1 MSNFSSALY
10 IWNKNNGVKYIED
23 AIEDTKD
30 KEYNINV
37 YWDSV
42 RKYSILRN
50 AKEKLKMDIS
60 FIYEEYDELDT
71 TDIHLKE
78 KEEKMIQF
86 NAMSSREVLAK
97 INNKVE
103 DFKNS
108 WNDSFS
114 DNYSFKVGDDIDE
127 HIDEYKN
134 HKNTYGYPFQSGYLT
149 TIYRGMRDKKF
160 IIRSSKSGGG
170 KSRSS
175 MADASNI
182 GCDKLYDWDKH
193 EWIYVGKKEPV
204 LYISVELTKEEI
216 NDCILAHITGI
227 QEDRIVEW
235 DDITEEEERVI
246 EEGKQILKDSLV
258 YGEYMPDF
266 TIDSIKD
273 TIEKYILNYDIR
285 YCFFD
290 YINDSPSL
298 YSYYIEKTGV
308 KLQTHQ
314 ILFMFS
320 ESLKRLCNRYGIYLG
335 SSTQLSSNWKDEKDA
350 NALKGSK
357 AIIEKA
363 DGGVIGLPATSQDIK
378 KLKPI
383 LDNGFFKVPNYSY
396 YIFKNRGGRW
406 KEVIVWTS
414 LDMGTMREE
423 DCFVTDYDYNLIQD
437 IETTKLEF
445 EMPSV
450 NPTKFKKEDTMTN
463 EETKEY
469 INKLNETRI

>member
-1 MSNFSSALY
+1 
-10 IWNKNNGVKYIED
+10 
-23 AIEDTKD
+23 
-30 KEYNINV
+30 
-37 YWDSV
+37 
-42 RKYSILRN
+42 
-50 AKEKLKMDIS
+50 
-60 FIYEEYDELDT
+60 
-71 TDIHLKE
+71 
-78 KEEKMIQF
+78 
-86 NAMSSREVLAK
+86 
-97 INNKVE
+97 
-103 DFKNS
+103 
-108 WNDSFS
+108 
-114 DNYSFKVGDDIDE
+114 
-127 HIDEYKN
+127 
-134 HKNTYGYPFQSGYLT
+134 
-149 TIYRGMRDKKF
+149 
-160 IIRSSKSGGG
+160 
-170 KSRSS
+170 
-175 MADASNI
+175 
-182 GCDKLYDWDKH
+182 
-193 EWIYVGKKEPV
+193 
-204 LYISVELTKEEI
+204 
-216 NDCILAHITGI
+216 
-227 QEDRIVEW
+227 
-235 DDITEEEERVI
+235 
-246 EEGKQILKDSLV
+246 
-258 YGEYMPDF
+258 
-266 TIDSIKD
+266 
-273 TIEKYILNYDIR
+273 
-285 YCFFD
+285 
-290 YINDSPSL
+290 
-298 YSYYIEKTGV
+298 
-308 KLQTHQ
+308 
-314 ILFMFS
+314 MFS